1 MDADNIQIERRVDDL
16 VERGLERYGAGDM
29 EGALTQWRD
38 ALALQP
44 DHERAAN
51 YLEYVQEHHDLGD
64 EEPEASG
71 AELAYPFGVA
81 SLGLAQLSEQELADY
96 ESFEIIELA
105 PMEPTTAPTTTPTV
119 DDGWNVDEG
128 WVQDLLAHTK
138 DAFPSTSAKR
148 EPGSLLSNVEL
159 ASLVQAEIGTVDLA
173 LEGDVPTESDT
184 AETSIGASIRN
195 YSDSIPKVSS
205 SQVSAAI
212 AAIDDLE
219 TLEALE
225 DLEDLED
232 LDDSSVTIDFRRR
245 QTTENSEA
253 GESGVELDMRGEDT
267 SRLDRSAHLFE
278 LEGPQADPSVA
289 PLQDHSIS
297 PSSIGVD
304 DALLSLEEATHELD
318 LGDMGLRDLEVT
330 GAPEAHVEESL
341 DFSDSGEATASTNSG
356 ILAEITKEAPRG
368 DTNTRTKYIVGK
380 LLEHAKQAHADGLLA
395 EASVSARHAL
405 DYAADNASAQLAIFQ
420 SERILIQIL
429 VASLGDAGHVPR
441 LTCALTDIPSEHM
454 GSRAAF
460 LLTRLDDSMTLDEL
474 LDVSGMPKL
483 EALQHL
489 CALHELHFLEVS

>member
-1 MDADNIQIERRVDDL
+1 MDSDDIQIERRIDDL

-29 EGALTQWRD
+29 EGALTQWRHV
-38 ALALQP
+38 LALQP
-44 DHERAAN
+44 DHERASN

-105 PMEPTTAPTTTPTV
+105 PMETTAAVTTPTV

-128 WVQDLLAHTK
+128 WVQDLVAHTE
-138 DAFPSTSAKR
+138 DAFASTSAKR

-159 ASLVQAEIGTVDLA
+159 ASLVQAGIGTVDLA
-173 LEGDVPTESDT
+173 LEGDVPTPSDT
-184 AETSIGASIRN
+184 AVTSIGT
-195 YSDSIPKVSS
+195 SDGSFSDAIPKASS

-225 DLEDLED
+225 DIED

-245 QTTENSEA
+245 KTTKNREA
-253 GESGVELDMRGEDT
+253 SESGVDLDMRGEDT

-278 LEGPQADPSVA
+278 LEGPQADPSAA

-297 PSSIGVD
+297 PSAIGVD
-304 DALLSLEEATHELD
+304 DALLSLQEATHELD
-318 LGDMGLRDLEVT
+318 LGDMGLRDMKVAEP
-330 GAPEAHVEESL
+330 PEAHVEEPL
-341 DFSDSGEATASTNSG
+341 DFADSGEATASTDSG

-368 DTNTRTKYIVGK
+368 DTNARTKYIVGK
-380 LLEHAKQAHADGLLA
+380 LLEHAKLAHADGQLA
-395 EASVSARHAL
+395 DASASVRHAL
-405 DYAADNASAQLAIFQ
+405 DYAADNASAQLAIFE
-420 SERILIQIL
+420 SERMLIQIL

-489 CALHELHFLEVS
+489 CALHELRFLEVT